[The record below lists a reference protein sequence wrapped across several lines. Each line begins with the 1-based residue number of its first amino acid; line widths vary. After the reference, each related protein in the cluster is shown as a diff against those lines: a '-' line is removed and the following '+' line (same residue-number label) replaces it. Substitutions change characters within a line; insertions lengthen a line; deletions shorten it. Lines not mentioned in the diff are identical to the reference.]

1 MPIEAEWEISEGFKD
16 CWRKALKKNNKIKEA
31 MTEFNRCKRAE
42 PPEQLPK
49 KMSDHK
55 LDGPLRGYYDCHLDD
70 DVILI
75 YKPLG
80 NGAYRLITI
89 CDHSDLQGPKAKVL
103 ASKLK

>member
-1 MPIEAEWEISEGFKD
+1 MPLEAKCELSEGFKES
-16 CWRKALKKNNKIKEA
+16 WRKALAKNHKIKEA
-31 MTEFNRCKRAE
+31 MTEFDRCKRFE

-55 LDGPLRGYYDCHLDD
+55 LDGPLKGYYDCHLDD

-89 CDHSDLQGPKAKVL
+89 CDHSDLQGQKRRFWRKN
-103 ASKLK
+103 